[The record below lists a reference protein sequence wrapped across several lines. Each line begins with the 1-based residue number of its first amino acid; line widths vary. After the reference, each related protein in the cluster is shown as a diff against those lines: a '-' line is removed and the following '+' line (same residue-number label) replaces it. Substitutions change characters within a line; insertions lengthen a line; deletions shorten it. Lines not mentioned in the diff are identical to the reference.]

1 MEKYLII
8 ILLFFFN
15 PIIGQ
20 KIKVVDSQ
28 NDPIYNVGFFN
39 KDQTKAKFS
48 NFKGEVDLS
57 EFKTNDSII
66 VQHPTFKNKYIL
78 KSSIKQNKI
87 ILETKII
94 NIDEVVFSVNKW
106 EENRKEITN
115 KTLTLSEKKI
125 KEFAPQTSADLL
137 EKSGEIFIQKSQ
149 LGGGSPMIR
158 GFSANRILMTLD
170 GIRLNNII
178 YRSGNIHNIIGI
190 DPNILEGVEVLFGPA
205 SVMYGSDALGGAINF
220 KIKDPIFNAS
230 QTKFNSSQKFQ
241 YNSSSNSKH
250 YSLNFGISS
259 KKIASITSLSL
270 NSFEDLRSGNKRKKE
285 YKGFGYRDEY
295 VIREINEDKIIL
307 NENKNIQKFSGYNQV
322 DFINKLNFKVNN
334 NTNIIHGF
342 YLSKSSNIPRYDRL
356 TLYDDN
362 FIPKYSEWYYGPNYF
377 LMNKIQLNNFSK
389 TKYFDAFRLII
400 SHQKVKESRHDR
412 KFNNDYLNN
421 RNENVSVTA
430 INFDFDKKNKK
441 SETFYGFESIYNNV
455 NSEANRINI
464 INNSKE
470 NISTRY
476 PDNGT
481 NFYSNSI
488 YISNKRKLGQIFTNI
503 GLRASNN
510 RLKSILSNEF
520 YDFPFDEI
528 DIKTSSFSGNIG
540 FRYNYKN
547 SSFKFQYSNGFR
559 SPNLDDV
566 GKIFDSEP
574 GNIIVP
580 NANLKPEYVN
590 NFEINYELNYSK
602 LNIKNS
608 IFYIR
613 LNNAI
618 IRGDGNLNGNDS
630 IIYDGVLSRVQQLNN
645 GGKAYIYGFSNII
658 RLKVSDPV
666 LIENAISYSES
677 RDLLNGRPL
686 RHTPPLFGKF
696 SITYSNSKHQIGY
709 FISYNGKKELKNFS
723 ISELNKLYLYPV
735 TGSPSWITH
744 NLFYKFNYNYFI
756 NFDFGID
763 NIFDIHYRTY
773 SSGISAPGRNI
784 RLGINLKF

>member
-8 ILLFFFN
+8 IILFFFN
-15 PIIGQ
+15 PLFGQ
-20 KIKVVDSQ
+20 KIIVLDNQ
-28 NDPIYNVGFFN
+28 NDPIYNVGFFK

-57 EFKTNDSII
+57 EFKDNDTII
-66 VQHPTFKNKYIL
+66 VQHPTFKNINIL
-78 KSSIKQNKI
+78 KSSIKLNKI

-125 KEFAPQTSADLL
+125 KEVAPQTSADLL

-158 GFSANRILMTLD
+158 GFSANKILISLD
-170 GIRLNNII
+170 GVRLNNII

-190 DPNILEGVEVLFGPA
+190 DPNILGGIEVLFGPA

-220 KIKDPIFNAS
+220 KVKDPVFNAS
-230 QTKFNSSQKFQ
+230 QIKFNSSQKFQ

-250 YSLNFGISS
+250 YSLNFGVSS
-259 KKIASITSLSL
+259 KKIATLTSLSL
-270 NSFEDLRSGNKRKKE
+270 NSFEDLKSGKKRKKE
-285 YKGFGYRDEY
+285 FKEFGYRDEY
-295 VIREINEDKIIL
+295 VIREFNEDKIIL
-307 NENKNIQKFSGYNQV
+307 NENKHIQKFSGYNQL
-322 DFINKLNFKVNN
+322 DFINKINFKVNN
-334 NTNIIHGF
+334 NINIIHGF

-356 TLYDDN
+356 TYYNDN

-377 LMNKIQLNNFSK
+377 LMNKIELNNFSK
-389 TKYFDAFRLII
+389 TKYYDAFRLNI
-400 SHQKVKESRHDR
+400 SHQNVKESRHDR
-412 KFNNDYLNN
+412 RFEDNHLNN
-421 RNENVSVTA
+421 RYENVNVST
-430 INFDFDKKNKK
+430 INFDFDKKSEN
-441 SETFYGFESIYNNV
+441 SETFYGFESIYNKV
-455 NSEANRINI
+455 NSEGDRINI
-464 INNSKE
+464 LNNLKE

-476 PDNGT
+476 PDKGT
-481 NFYSNSI
+481 KFYSNSI
-488 YISNKRKLGQIFTNI
+488 YISNKRKVGQLFSNI
-503 GLRASNN
+503 GLRASTNK
-510 RLKSILSNEF
+510 LLSNLSNKF
-520 YDFPFDEI
+520 YDFPFDQIELNN
-528 DIKTSSFSGNIG
+528 SSISGNIG
-540 FRYNYKN
+540 FRYNYRS
-547 SSFKFQYSNGFR
+547 SSFKFQFSNGFR

-590 NFEINYELNYSK
+590 NFEINYELNHSK

-608 IFYIR
+608 IFYIK
-613 LNNAI
+613 LDNAI
-618 IRGDGNLNGNDS
+618 IRGDGSLNGNDS
-630 IIYDGVLSRVQQLNN
+630 IIYDGVLSKVQQLNN
-645 GGKAYIYGFSNII
+645 GGKAYIFGFSNSI
-658 RLKVSDPV
+658 RLKVSETL
-666 LIENAISYSES
+666 LIENSISYSDS
-677 RDLLNGRPL
+677 KDLLNDRPL

-696 SITYSNSKHQIGY
+696 SVTYSKNKNKIGY

-723 ISELNKLYLYPV
+723 VSELNKLYLY
-735 TGSPSWITH
+735 TESGSPSWVTH
-744 NLFYKFNYNYFI
+744 NFFYKLNYNYI
-756 NFDFGID
+756 IDFDFGID